1 MSINENHK
9 RSSETS
15 PPWAAGTETR
25 HHELYPELTED
36 EIDIVRRYGIER
48 EVADGTVL
56 WDIGD
61 RNTGFFLALDGAI
74 EVFRRDKD
82 GEHSIVTHGSGHY
95 GGEIVTMSGRG
106 ALLAGRAKGHTRA
119 LVVSSE
125 KLRELIATEAMLGE
139 KILHSFILR
148 RMRMVAEQLGG
159 IKLVG
164 FGAERDTARIRMFLF
179 RNGVPHEF
187 IDLDSVEVV
196 EKSLRAVDATAED
209 LPLLLCDG
217 RRLSKPSNREIAES
231 LGFAAEFSAD
241 VEFDVAVIGAGPAG
255 LAAAVYAASEGLSVI
270 VFESCA
276 PGGQAGTTS
285 KIENYLGFPTGIS
298 GQALAG
304 RAYIQAL
311 KFGAEIA
318 VARRLI
324 ALRCGDPFHDLELD
338 GGDRIKARCVV
349 IASGVLYKQPPIEGL
364 NAFEGRGV
372 HYGASYVEAQFCRG
386 KDIVI
391 IGGGNSAGQA
401 AVHLSAHARAIHI
414 VVREAGLAE
423 GMSNYLIRR
432 IDKIGNIK
440 VLPYTE
446 VQRVEGEDRISAI
459 VIRDNRTGEM
469 QRLNVSHLFIFI
481 GATPASDFVGDALV
495 LDDKGFVKTGD
506 ALTAEELHT
515 TGWPFERRP
524 YLLEA
529 SCPRIFAAGDVRAGS
544 GKRVASAVGEGSI
557 CVQFIHQT
565 LTESISDDKSDD
577 LTPAK
582 Y

>member
-1 MSINENHK
+1 MSINENQT
-9 RSSETS
+9 RSSEAS
-15 PPWAAGTETR
+15 PPWAAGTEMR
-25 HHELYPELTED
+25 HHELYPELTAD
-36 EIDIVRRYGIER
+36 EIDIVRQYGIER

-61 RNTGFFLALDGAI
+61 RNTGFFLTLNGEV

-82 GEHSIVTHGSGHY
+82 GEQSIITHGPGHY
-95 GGEIVTMSGRG
+95 GGETVTMSGRG
-106 ALLAGRAKGHTRA
+106 ALLAGRANGYTRV
-119 LVVSSE
+119 LVVNTE
-125 KLRELIATEAMLGE
+125 KLRELIATEATLGE

-148 RMRMVAEQLGG
+148 RMRMIAEQLVS

-164 FGAERDTARIRMFLF
+164 FGGERDTARIRMFLT
-179 RNGVPHEF
+179 RNEVPHEV
-187 IDLDSVEVV
+187 IDLGNVEDVK
-196 EKSLRAVDATAED
+196 KSLRAVDATAED

-231 LGFAAEFSAD
+231 LGFATELSAD

-304 RAYIQAL
+304 RAYNQAQ

-318 VARRLI
+318 VARKLI
-324 ALRCGDPFHDLELD
+324 ALRCGDPCHDLELD
-338 GGDRIKARCVV
+338 GGDRIKARSVV
-349 IASGVLYKQPPIEGL
+349 IASGAVYKQPPIEGL
-364 NAFEGRGV
+364 DAFDGSGV
-372 HYGASYVEAQFCRG
+372 HYGASHVEAQFCHG

-401 AVHLSAHARAIHI
+401 AVHLSAHARAVHI
-414 VVREAGLAE
+414 AVREAGLAE
-423 GMSNYLIRR
+423 SMSNYLIRR
-432 IDKIGNIK
+432 IDKIGNIE
-440 VLPYTE
+440 VLSCSE
-446 VQRVEGEDRISAI
+446 IQRVEGEDQISTI

-469 QRLNVSHLFIFI
+469 QRLNASHLFIFI
-481 GATPASDFVGDALV
+481 GATPATDFVGDGLV
-495 LDDKGFVKTGD
+495 LDDNGFVKTGD
-506 ALTAEELHT
+506 ALTADDLHIA
-515 TGWPFERRP
+515 GWPFERRP

-529 SCPRIFAAGDVRAGS
+529 SCPRIFAAGDVRSGS
-544 GKRVASAVGEGSI
+544 GKRVASAVGEGST

-565 LTESISDDKSDD
+565 LTESHGDD
-577 LTPAK
+577 
-582 Y
+582 

>member
-1 MSINENHK
+1 MSINENQT
-9 RSSETS
+9 RPSAAP

-25 HHELYPELTED
+25 HHELYPALTQD
-36 EIDIVRRYGIER
+36 EIDAVCRYGEER
-48 EVADGTVL
+48 EVADGTIL

-61 RNTGFFLALDGAI
+61 RNTGFFLVLDGAVEI
-74 EVFRRDKD
+74 FRRDKD
-82 GEHSIVTHGSGHY
+82 GEHIILMHGPGHY
-95 GGEIVTMSGRG
+95 GGETVTMSGRG
-106 ALLAGRAKGHTRA
+106 ALLAGRAKGQSRVLA
-119 LVVSSE
+119 VSTE
-125 KLRELIATEAMLGE
+125 KLRELIATEAALGE

-148 RMRMVAEQLGG
+148 RMRMIAEQLGS

-164 FGAERDTARIRMFLF
+164 FGAERDTARIRVFLT
-179 RNGVPHEF
+179 RNSVPHEV
-187 IDLDSVEVV
+187 IDLDSVEDV
-196 EKSLRAVDATAED
+196 ETSLRAVDATVED
-209 LPLLLCDG
+209 LPLVLCGD
-217 RRLSKPSNREIAES
+217 RRLSKPSNREIADS
-231 LGFAAEFSAD
+231 LGFAAELSAD

-304 RAYIQAL
+304 RAYIQAQ

-318 VARRLI
+318 IARKLM
-324 ALRCGDPFHDLELD
+324 ALRCGYPFHALELD
-338 GGDRIKARCVV
+338 GGDRIKARSVV
-349 IASGVLYKQPPIEGL
+349 IASGAMYKQPLIEGL
-364 NAFEGRGV
+364 NAFDGSGV

-386 KDIVI
+386 QDIVI

-401 AVHLSAHARAIHI
+401 AVHLSAYARAIHI
-414 VVREAGLAE
+414 IVREASLAE

-432 IDKIGNIK
+432 INKIDNIK
-440 VLPYTE
+440 VLPHTE
-446 VQRVEGEDRISAI
+446 VQRVEGEDQINTI
-459 VIRDNRTGEM
+459 VIRDNLNGET
-469 QRLNVSHLFIFI
+469 QRLDATHLFIFI
-481 GATPASDFVGDALV
+481 GATPATDFIGDALV
-495 LDDKGFVKTGD
+495 LDDEGFVRTGA
-506 ALTAEELHT
+506 ALTAEDLHT
-515 TGWPFERRP
+515 AGWPLERRP

-544 GKRVASAVGEGSI
+544 IKRVASAVGEGSM
-557 CVQFIHQT
+557 CVQLIHQT
-565 LTESISDDKSDD
+565 LTESLSDDKSGD